1 MVLLTCGLVLFIF
14 AIRLLGQDRTLLF
27 SSLVLA
33 SILEWSAVGPSLLYA
48 RAIGNRSRGLLLV
61 ILSVCAAMVITGISA
76 YDISV
81 FGYA

>member
-1 MVLLTCGLVLFIF
+1 MLCGLVLFVS
-14 AIRLLGQDRTLLF
+14 AIWLLSQDRTLLF

-61 ILSVCAAMVITGISA
+61 ILNVCAATVIIGISA
-76 YDISV
+76 HIISG

>member
-1 MVLLTCGLVLFIF
+1 MICGLVLFIIAF
-14 AIRLLGQDRTLLF
+14 WLLGRDRTLLF

-61 ILSVCAAMVITGISA
+61 ILSVCAAIVITGISA
-76 YDISV
+76 HVMSG